1 MLKMIGRLKTHYLRL
16 HGQGKTI
23 TLLFTTVLMAMCLQL
38 TLHAGTS
45 QFLFDMDAIK
55 DPGSLAVKLED
66 TRAPVS
72 QWIASQLSEDGQ
84 WLLVGYDGVS
94 DPSPKLQEA
103 LLSELN
109 RLLQAGPLYDA
120 QVFADIELSEQT
132 QALIAEN
139 PKSGEALV
147 RLNRSLLEDVYPH
160 ELASLSAEKMV
171 EDKGLET
178 CRENLRQIKLARDS
192 YRAANAD
199 TDPPLRVVV
208 GTPSVGTPRPPNRA
222 VNADT
227 DPHWLSELAPQYLE
241 KEVLLCPAD
250 PTAGTPGVLTDDAS
264 DPTLPCSY
272 LYEMR
277 LSKKADQEMLSMQEG
292 DMTPIVRCEHH
303 RLNLSVAGKLYR
315 NGPERT
321 IYNSNKTE
329 FSALSD
335 FLRDLRSQHGEN
347 FLKTQ
352 TVREEIKTATETL
365 ILKHV
370 PKVLNRMEA
379 SILEKVKPE
388 LEAQLGKGILDT
400 QMGVDILQ
408 QVTVQVRDQIQEKL
422 QLQLQSHL
430 GEEFLKTE
438 EGQDILQQLSVLMSP

>member
-1 MLKMIGRLKTHYLRL
+1 MLKTIGRLKTHYLRL
-16 HGQGKTI
+16 HLQGKTV
-23 TLLFTTVLMAMCLQL
+23 TLLFATLLMAMSLQL

-72 QWIASQLSEDGQ
+72 QWIASQLSEDIQ

-120 QVFADIELSEQT
+120 QVFADIELSEET
-132 QALIAEN
+132 QVLIAQN
-139 PKSGEALV
+139 PKDGEALV
-147 RLNRSLLEDVYPH
+147 RLNRWLLADTYPY
-160 ELASLSAEKMV
+160 ELASLSGQQDAE
-171 EDKGLET
+171 DAKGIAA
-178 CRENLRQIKLARDS
+178 CRENLRQIKLAREK

-199 TDPPLRVVV
+199 TDPQ
-208 GTPSVGTPRPPNRA
+208 
-222 VNADT
+222 
-227 DPHWLSELAPQYLE
+227 WLSELAPEYLDS
-241 KEVLLCPAD
+241 KTLLCPAD
-250 PTAGTPGVLTDDAS
+250 ATAGVPGVLTEGAS

-277 LSKKADQEMLSMQEG
+277 PSKKGDQEILWMQEG

-303 RLNLSVAGKLYR
+303 RLNLSVAGKIYR
-315 NGPERT
+315 NGPERN

-365 ILKHV
+365 VLKHV
-370 PKVLNRMEA
+370 PKVLSRMEV
-379 SILEKVKPE
+379 SILEQAKPQI
-388 LEAQLGKGILDT
+388 EAQLGKGILET
-400 QMGVDILQ
+400 QMGMEILQ
-408 QVTVQVRDQIQEKL
+408 QVTVQVRDQVKG
-422 QLQLQSHL
+422 QLQSQLEAHL
-430 GEEFLKTE
+430 GAEFLKTE